1 MVSPKTILQLLAG
14 HSSVICD
21 GGTMVWPVDAG
32 TVQEGVEYIA
42 VFNTGDDFRA
52 RFGAEP
58 TAHGAHGAHGA
69 YGVALDQRLTLRPG
83 ATLAGEKKGT
93 FLLASQQRLFVSV
106 DRSQLRRSVLTIH
119 VCVATKTL
127 RIVEGDGPIA
137 AYPVAD
143 VKVELA
149 KNEALAETANKRA
162 RLQQT
167 ADRLEQ
173 LVHERMHSNAL
184 AEFLPHA
191 QELFSFFVVAKT
203 L

>member
-42 VFNTGDDFRA
+42 IFNTETDFRA

-58 TAHGAHGAHGA
+58 TAHGAHRA

-93 FLLASQQRLFVSV
+93 FLLASQQRLFVSA
-106 DRSQLRRSVLTIH
+106 DRPQLQRSLLTIH

-149 KNEALAETANKRA
+149 KNEALVDTVNERA

>member
-1 MVSPKTILQLLAG
+1 
-14 HSSVICD
+14 
-21 GGTMVWPVDAG
+21 MVWPVDAG
-32 TVQEGVEYIA
+32 TVQEGVEYFAI
-42 VFNTGDDFRA
+42 FNTETDFRA
-52 RFGAEP
+52 VAGFRAEP
-58 TAHGAHGAHGA
+58 TAHGAHGA

-93 FLLASQQRLFVSV
+93 FLLASQQGLFVSAG
-106 DRSQLRRSVLTIH
+106 RPQLRRSLLTIH
-119 VCVATKTL
+119 VCVATGTL

-173 LVHERMHSNAL
+173 LVRERMHSNAL

-191 QELFSFFVVAKT
+191 QELFSLFVVAKT